1 VRVREGVCVCAC
13 VIFQTHITEEL
24 QQGLDTCEV
33 YVCVCVCV
41 YVC

>member
-1 VRVREGVCVCAC
+1 MRVREGVCVCAC